1 MVKVFAADGGNAKW
15 KFIAPKTKIFPKKE
29 DQFDHFFV
37 SLTPQDFKRAKAREG
52 MNTDHFY
59 TVNGAHYMVGRK
71 AARYGEFQQQ
81 IGEKRYNEQ
90 YYGVLAAIAMARGFN
105 APTKNIFFIGS
116 HPPKDADYV
125 DDLMAA
131 VVKKWTVEW
140 RDKTITLDVV
150 DAATV
155 DEPLCGWANVVFSA
169 DGKRYLN
176 KTVNAGVTLVIDI
189 GGVTTDGIVIDPNGE
204 IDPSTADSAKIGILE
219 AVDAFKDSFRSD
231 YKTELKGVD
240 LDDAMAHEALQTGK
254 FNLRGLGVKD
264 CSLLATEIK
273 RELVARIVNFYDSFG
288 GAANYDTLILDGG
301 GAALLEAELRE
312 KIRHNNIILADKSAD
327 LHLANARGAI
337 KWGLFNLEVGTYD

>member
-15 KFIAPKTKIFPKKE
+15 KFIAPKTKTKAKAE

-37 SLTPQDFKRAKAREG
+37 ALTPQDFKRAKAREG

-71 AARYGEFQQQ
+71 AARYGDFQQQ
-81 IGEKRYNEQ
+81 VGEKRYNEQ
-90 YYGVLAAIAMARGFN
+90 YYGVLAAIAMARGFG
-105 APTKNIFFIGS
+105 ASTKNIFFIGS

-125 DDLMAA
+125 DDLMSA
-131 VVKKWTVEW
+131 VVKNWTVEW
-140 RDKTITLDVV
+140 RDETINLSVV

-155 DEPLCGWANVVFSA
+155 DEPLCGWANVVFRA
-169 DGKRYLN
+169 DGKGYLN
-176 KTVNAGVTLVIDI
+176 KTVNKGVTLVIDI
-189 GGVTTDGIVIDPNGE
+189 GGLTTDGIVIDPNGE
-204 IDPSTADSAKIGILE
+204 IDPSTADSAKIGVLE
-219 AVDAFKDSFRSD
+219 AVDAFVDSFRSD
-231 YKTELKGVD
+231 YKTELKGVT

-254 FNLRGLGVKD
+254 FNLRGLGIKD
-264 CSLLATEIK
+264 CTLLATEIK
-273 RELVARIVNFYDSFG
+273 RELVSRVINFYDSFG

-301 GAALLEAELRE
+301 GCALLEKELRAG
-312 KIRHNNIILADKSAD
+312 IRHNNIILADKSDD